1 MRCLIV
7 QDIIKTMK
15 NIYLEYLK
23 QQNLKKNYI
32 RDYKATLLRKPLE
45 NVPSTW
51 LLGGLLL
58 FSVNPNVNLEKRSI
72 IITQPQYLKLCL
84 ALKHRQQSS

>member
-7 QDIIKTMK
+7 QDIIKTKK

-58 FSVNPNVNLEKRSI
+58 FSVNPNVNLEKS
-72 IITQPQYLKLCL
+72 QLL
-84 ALKHRQQSS
+84 